1 MHTAIFFI
9 LGLILGSFLNV
20 LLFRLDREGGI
31 IWGRSKCP
39 KCKSQLN
46 WRDMIPLLSFILLK
60 RKCRYCKERISFI
73 YPIVELLTGLI
84 FALFY
89 IQLGFP
95 FNISNIFQLILIYFL
110 IAILFFDYI
119 YYLIPDK
126 IVLPLALSSLVLAV
140 IVRRPELINLLISG
154 LIFGGFF
161 AILYIISKGRWIGL
175 GDAKLSL
182 LIGLSFGYPDSFLVI
197 VGSIWTAALLGLILI
212 VFKKASFKS
221 ELPFGSFLA
230 AYSILL
236 IIYQYEI
243 QKFTHLFT

>member
-1 MHTAIFFI
+1 MYIAVFFI
-9 LGLILGSFLNV
+9 LGLVLGSFLNV

-31 IWGRSKCP
+31 ILGRSKCP
-39 KCKSQLN
+39 KCKFQLK
-46 WRDMIPLLSFILLK
+46 WLDMIPLLSFILLK
-60 RKCRYCKERISFI
+60 RRCRYCKERISLI
-73 YPIVELLTGLI
+73 YPVVELSIGLI

-89 IQLGFP
+89 IQLGFS
-95 FNISNIFQLILIYFL
+95 FNISDIFQLTLVYFF
-110 IAILFFDYI
+110 IAIVFFDYL
-119 YYLIPDK
+119 YYIIPDK
-126 IVLPLALSSLVLAV
+126 IILPLVLVSLAFAIL
-140 IVRRPELINLLISG
+140 VRRPELMNLLISG

-161 AILYIISKGRWIGL
+161 AILYVISKGKWIGL

-182 LIGLSFGYPDSFLVI
+182 LIGLSFGYPNSFFVV

-236 IIYQYEI
+236 ILYQHEI
-243 QKFTHLFT
+243 QKITYLFT